1 MKRNLWVNYM
11 EDYMQTLQQRHKW
24 KRESHIGKDGKVR
37 AADLK
42 KQDGSI
48 TRSITK
54 NCPL

>member
-1 MKRNLWVNYM
+1 M